1 MAHETSATPASIG
14 ALAAA
19 LLRTAAWLYGGLW
32 VVAAAT
38 SPWGP
43 PGTLAVALVAPLAP
57 LVLLA
62 SLRSMARRTPAAP
75 PSAGRGSTPER
86 ARHPALGSPEGDTV
100 R

>member
-1 MAHETSATPASIG
+1 MDHETSAAPGSIG

-32 VVAAAT
+32 VVTAAT

-62 SLRSMARRTPAAP
+62 TLRRPVRRP
-75 PSAGRGSTPER
+75 PSPP
-86 ARHPALGSPEGDTV
+86 HPARVTSSQ
-100 R
+100 